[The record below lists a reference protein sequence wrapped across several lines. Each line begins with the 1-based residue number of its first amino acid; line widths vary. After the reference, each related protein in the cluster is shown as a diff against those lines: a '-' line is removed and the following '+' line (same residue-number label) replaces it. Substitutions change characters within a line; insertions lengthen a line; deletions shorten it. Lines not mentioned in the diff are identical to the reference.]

1 MSWFSEVL
9 LAAGQALLSPD
20 ERLLAALTLT
30 LTVTFSALLISTL
43 LALPLAAGLALS
55 SGRFSGLMILLIN
68 SLMSIPPILAGLLV
82 YLLLSRRGPLG
93 FTDMLFTP
101 QAMILAQ
108 CLLIFPIVCGLAQ
121 QVLREKSMLLS
132 DFFWSLQLSFYV
144 KLKTLI
150 YECRYQLLGALVSGL
165 GRGLAEVG
173 AVMIAGGNILHYT
186 RTLTTSIALETSQGE
201 IVNAVSL
208 GLVLL
213 LLAVL
218 SNAVLLWVH
227 RRAKCQ

>member
-1 MSWFSEVL
+1 MNWFSEIL
-9 LAAGQALLSPD
+9 LAAGQGVLSPD
-20 ERLLAALTLT
+20 ERLIEALTLT
-30 LTVTFSALLISTL
+30 LGVTFSALLISTL
-43 LALPLAAGLALS
+43 FALPLAAGLALS
-55 SGRFSGLMILLIN
+55 SNRFTGIIILLIN
-68 SLMSIPPILAGLLV
+68 SLMGIPPILAGLLV

-93 FTDMLFTP
+93 FTEMLFTP
-101 QAMILAQ
+101 KAMILAQ
-108 CLLIFPIVCGLAQ
+108 CLLIFPIVCGLSQ
-121 QVLREKSMLLS
+121 QVLREKRAVLS

-150 YECRYQLLGALVSGL
+150 YECRYQLLGALMSGL

-213 LLAVL
+213 LLAIM
-218 SNAVLLWVH
+218 SNALLLWVH
-227 RRAKCQ
+227 RRVKY